1 MENSKIEKGGEGKEG
16 KQEKK
21 INPMDYFDS
30 WVKVKLHDWLVVI

>member
-21 INPMDYFDS
+21 KKNPMDYFDS
-30 WVKVKLHDWLVVI
+30 

>member
-21 INPMDYFDS
+21 KKIQWITLTLES
-30 WVKVKLHDWLVVI
+30 K